1 MVEIDEVPADD
12 DAPKDASTPNDDE
25 VAEGWEKLMGDD
37 LIMTVRILVR

>member
-12 DAPKDASTPNDDE
+12 DADKDASTPNDDE
-25 VAEGWEKLMGDD
+25 GDEGWEKLMGDD